1 MDNPNQAIDKR
12 RESSATVEITEL
24 RFKRDARVTVMFT
37 EPMKLTLQQLAAAL
51 GWDLSDLVREAVR
64 IYVNSQ
70 HPDWF
75 HAIYKHNIE
84 EIQNRR

>member
-1 MDNPNQAIDKR
+1 MDNPKSLMTNRGD
-12 RESSATVEITEL
+12 ESAKIEISEL
-24 RFKRDARVTVMFT
+24 RFRRDARVTVMFT

-64 IYVNSQ
+64 TYVSSQ

-75 HAIYKHNIE
+75 QAIYSHNVE
-84 EIQNRR
+84 EIGGK